1 MLSAASAPLF
11 RNLVNIRLQP
21 LVPDGVRASMTSLET
36 WAGALYYAAFFPVA
50 GWLLDTAGPVNGYV
64 WIATIVVLTA
74 APLLV
79 AARHERI

>member
-1 MLSAASAPLF
+1 
-11 RNLVNIRLQP
+11 
-21 LVPDGVRASMTSLET
+21 MTSLET